1 MSEQEDLSTLLTAE
15 APFIEDKGMMPW
27 VFTNDKTNP
36 APFQILNLF
45 YKGVF
50 SNTVGVMHAKHKE
63 TGNLELLLVG
73 LTRDEGGDLGVYP
86 LARLLSMEDSADYL
100 PPDGN
105 GGYIEPAERAE

>member
-1 MSEQEDLSTLLTAE
+1 MSEQEDVIALLNTE
-15 APFIEDKGMMPW
+15 AAFIEGKGMMPW

-36 APFQILNLF
+36 APFQILDLF

-50 SNTVGVMHAKHKE
+50 SNTVGVMHAKRKD

-73 LTRDEGGDLGVYP
+73 LTKDEGGDLGIYP

-105 GGYIEPAERAE
+105 GGYVEPAERAD